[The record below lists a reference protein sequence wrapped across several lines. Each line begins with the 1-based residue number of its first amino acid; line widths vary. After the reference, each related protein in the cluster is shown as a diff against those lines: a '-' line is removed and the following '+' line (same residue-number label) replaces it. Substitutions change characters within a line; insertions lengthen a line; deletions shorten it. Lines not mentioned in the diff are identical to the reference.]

1 MKSNG
6 EGLKKF
12 HSWWRRLGDRAEGR
26 ELGTLELGAHGCGKS
41 FLAHTTTITNLKY
54 NEHHK
59 ESVFLSAGSTGG
71 DMQCSGDEA
80 AQRQC
85 CVQPFHFVSPPAPA
99 SQEGGSAPATDIKST
114 IFYCQK
120 QSAKIKSSCSKVVCS
135 STFCWQL
142 SVETSGRIGT
152 NPTCYFGFGK
162 RRQIRP
168 DPDPQHCVA
177 EKFSLS
183 YICIKGWY

>member
-80 AQRQC
+80 AQSQC

-120 QSAKIKSSCSKVVCS
+120 KFRSELEL
-135 STFCWQL
+135 QL
-142 SVETSGRIGT
+142 SMQPEPPLVSRLWDQPKRAA
-152 NPTCYFGFGK
+152 PT
-162 RRQIRP
+162 
-168 DPDPQHCVA
+168 PQHA
-177 EKFSLS
+177 RSRAFLDGDGANDEMLTFYSNILN
-183 YICIKGWY
+183 

>member
-1 MKSNG
+1 MQSYRSLKFWIKLQLLPLTIYRYRYQISSIFSDFSLNCFLLDPDPQHWWK
-6 EGLKKF
+6 GLKKF

-80 AQRQC
+80 AQSQC

-120 QSAKIKSSCSKVVCS
+120 KFRQLFYRLLVFIFYKNF
-135 STFCWQL
+135 FCFL
-142 SVETSGRIGT
+142 RLA
-152 NPTCYFGFGK
+152 
-162 RRQIRP
+162 
-168 DPDPQHCVA
+168 D
-177 EKFSLS
+177 
-183 YICIKGWY
+183 